1 MSCVIKHCGI
11 LILAAGSSSRMG
23 KPKQLLA
30 FEGSTLL
37 AHISKIACESKL
49 HPIVLVLGANEELIK
64 KSLDLSQLDIVSN
77 ENWQEGMASS
87 IVKGVNSI
95 KEKYPEVD
103 GVIIV
108 VGDQPYLNA
117 VQLYQLIAA
126 QNKTGLPIAACS
138 YKGIIGTPA
147 LFHQSI
153 FPELVALKGD
163 IGAKKL
169 IEKKI
174 QEVVTINFD
183 KGIIDI
189 DTEKDYED
197 LLKNQKC

>member
-1 MSCVIKHCGI
+1 MGCVIKQCGI

-37 AHISKIACESKL
+37 AHISKIASKSKL

-64 KSLDLSQLDIVSN
+64 KSLDLVQLDIVSN

-87 IVKGVNSI
+87 IVKGI
-95 KEKYPEVD
+95 DLMKKKYPEVD
-103 GVIIV
+103 GVIIA
-108 VGDQPYLNA
+108 VGDQPYINET
-117 VQLYQLIAA
+117 QLYQLIEA

-138 YKGIIGTPA
+138 YEGVIGTPA

-189 DTEKDYED
+189 DTEKDYKD